1 MSEVKQCFTTDEA
14 TIYIGIGRREL
25 LRLVERGYIKRL
37 RGFGKPFRF
46 SKYEL
51 DRYLKGETTT

>member
-1 MSEVKQCFTTDEA
+1 MSEVKQCYTTDEA
-14 TIYIGIGRREL
+14 AAYIGIGRREL
-25 LRLVERGYIKRL
+25 LRLVERGYVRKL

-51 DRYLKGETTT
+51 DRYLKGEGAT